1 MIVNYPEF
9 TELGDYLKLGFN
21 LFNLCAKLEYHINL
35 RISSVS
41 IQRVKE
47 NKIVTIWWT
56 ATKYHKKV

>member
-47 NKIVTIWWT
+47 NKIVTIW
-56 ATKYHKKV
+56 